1 MVKEGK
7 VKGTINKVKKV
18 LKAFDFFGESFTFTY
33 KNEDKHSTA
42 LGGFICILFYLI
54 ALIYFIYKFIPFINK
69 ENFSLQYYT
78 INLQTAKKL
87 ALKEDTIAFAFGITV
102 DDNKNITKTKQLLSY
117 LNITFEFVNKTKGY
131 DKITKNNESSYC
143 KNTDF
148 PSDLYKSF
156 TEAKISDFKCVDL
169 EYLSN
174 HSYIPKGIYT
184 DDEFF
189 YYIITVKLKDNLN
202 SNYHKNISKFLIEN
216 DCKLQ
221 FYYTD
226 ITLDLSN
233 HSDPNKTY
241 INSMFLQLNPT
252 LIQKKN
258 VFYMNYHLYDDESII
273 HFGKDRND
281 SNTYVGFSRVEDY
294 AQYIGENR
302 TAFKNISD
310 SRYYARLYIRADNKK
325 VEIKRRY
332 EDFMEFYAD
341 TSALLLSIFWIL
353 GVILA
358 YYDRMKTNHEIS
370 KSLFY
375 FKGAKEIKMEKNF
388 GIKFEDLK
396 IIKELIESKQ
406 KLEKERLDK
415 EKREKE
421 NLKDGNKIST
431 LVLDCQDSP
440 SRNTNDRMQVRV
452 NNFVRRNTNATL
464 IYETEEKKEEK
475 EKKGT
480 KKKLIDYSSYNIFEM
495 IGNLKIFFCK
505 SKKFKKKMNL
515 IEQANNLINDKLDVK
530 FYIRNMILFEKI
542 NQIYLENKTILN
554 FLSKPIIYNK
564 DIKKSNEDKEDK
576 KFEQAFNDKRT
587 EASLDIGD
595 EINEKKIDE
604 KKEIDVIR
612 YFEGGLY
619 EKASKLNTTVLSE
632 KITNLILHPD
642 KTNTQKKLIYCL
654 KNYLKGI

>member
-1 MVKEGK
+1 M
-7 VKGTINKVKKV
+7 
-18 LKAFDFFGESFTFTY
+18 
-33 KNEDKHSTA
+33 
-42 LGGFICILFYLI
+42 
-54 ALIYFIYKFIPFINK
+54 
-69 ENFSLQYYT
+69 
-78 INLQTAKKL
+78 
-87 ALKEDTIAFAFGITV
+87 
-102 DDNKNITKTKQLLSY
+102 LLSY
-117 LNITFEFVNKTKGY
+117 LNITFEFVNKTKGEN
-131 DKITKNNESSYC
+131 KAFNNSVHSKC
-143 KNTDF
+143 KNKDF
-148 PSDLYKSF
+148 PSNLDKSF
-156 TEAKISDFKCVDL
+156 NDSKISDFECVDL
-169 EYLSN
+169 KKLSY
-174 HSYIPKGIYT
+174 HSKIPKGIYT

-189 YYIITVKLKDNLN
+189 YYQISVKANDNLDIYGKKYIYN
-202 SNYHKNISKFLIEN
+202 FLFEH

-226 ITLDLSN
+226 ITLDLSIRRN
-233 HSDPNKTY
+233 PNKAF

-273 HFGKDRND
+273 HFGKDRNI
-281 SNTYVGFSRVEDY
+281 SHTYVGFSRVEDY
-294 AQYIGENR
+294 AQYKG
-302 TAFKNISD
+302 TDYKNFD
-310 SRYYARLYIRADNKK
+310 KTYAKLYIRADNKK
-325 VEIKRRY
+325 VEIQRRY
-332 EDFMEFYAD
+332 EDLMEFYAD

-396 IIKELIESKQ
+396 IIKELIESKE

-421 NLKDGNKIST
+421 NLKDDNKIST

-530 FYIRNMILFEKI
+530 FYIRNMILF
-542 NQIYLENKTILN
+542 
-554 FLSKPIIYNK
+554 
-564 DIKKSNEDKEDK
+564 DR
-576 KFEQAFNDKRT
+576 FN
-587 EASLDIGD
+587 IFH
-595 EINEKKIDE
+595 I
-604 KKEIDVIR
+604 
-612 YFEGGLY
+612 
-619 EKASKLNTTVLSE
+619 
-632 KITNLILHPD
+632 
-642 KTNTQKKLIYCL
+642 
-654 KNYLKGI
+654 

>member
-1 MVKEGK
+1 MIKEGK

-18 LKAFDFFGESFTFTY
+18 LKLFDFFGESFTFTY

-54 ALIYFIYKFIPFINK
+54 ALIYFIYKFIPFYKK
-69 ENFSLQYYT
+69 ENFSLQYNT
-78 INLQTAKKL
+78 INLPTANKL
-87 ALKEDTIAFAFGITV
+87 DLKEDTIAFAFGIKV
-102 DDNKNITKTKQLLSY
+102 EDDDNKKTKTNKLLSS
-117 LNITFEFVNKTKGY
+117 LDITFQFVNKTDN
-131 DKITKNNESSYC
+131 DKITINIESSEC

-148 PSDLYKSF
+148 PSDQYKSF
-156 TEAKISDFKCVDL
+156 TEAKIRDYKCVDL
-169 EYLSN
+169 KYLSN

-189 YYIITVKLKDNLN
+189 YYQISVKSNDSSKT
-202 SNYHKNISKFLIEN
+202 NYHKEINKILIEN

-233 HSDPNKTY
+233 HSEPNKTY

-302 TAFKNISD
+302 TAFKNIYD
-310 SRYYARLYIRADNKK
+310 SRYYDRLYIRADNKK

-396 IIKELIESKQ
+396 IIKELIESKE

-415 EKREKE
+415 EKREKK
-421 NLKDGNKIST
+421 NLKDDNKIST

-480 KKKLIDYSSYNIFEM
+480 KKN
-495 IGNLKIFFCK
+495 
-505 SKKFKKKMNL
+505 
-515 IEQANNLINDKLDVK
+515 
-530 FYIRNMILFEKI
+530 
-542 NQIYLENKTILN
+542 
-554 FLSKPIIYNK
+554 
-564 DIKKSNEDKEDK
+564 
-576 KFEQAFNDKRT
+576 
-587 EASLDIGD
+587 
-595 EINEKKIDE
+595 
-604 KKEIDVIR
+604 
-612 YFEGGLY
+612 
-619 EKASKLNTTVLSE
+619 
-632 KITNLILHPD
+632 
-642 KTNTQKKLIYCL
+642 
-654 KNYLKGI
+654 